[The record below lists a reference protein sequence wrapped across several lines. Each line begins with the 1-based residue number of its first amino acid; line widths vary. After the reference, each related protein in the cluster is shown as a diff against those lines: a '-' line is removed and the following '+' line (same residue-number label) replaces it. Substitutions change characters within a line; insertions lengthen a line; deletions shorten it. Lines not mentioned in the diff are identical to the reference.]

1 MGASAAS
8 VKASRLVSAY
18 SDTKQYLEK
27 SEPTKFSFLS
37 LFARSVGL
45 KFRSF
50 LAVPFSSHPSLAPVP
65 LGTHFHLW
73 YVSTVLR
80 AYRNPPPAFSLAKCL
95 ACSRRRNRFAH
106 RISVVWVGP
115 GKLDSI

>member
-50 LAVPFSSHPSLAPVP
+50 LAVPFSSRPSLAPVP
-65 LGTHFHLW
+65 LGTHFRLW

-80 AYRNPPPAFSLAKCL
+80 AYRNPPPTFSLAKYP
-95 ACSRRRNRFAH
+95 
-106 RISVVWVGP
+106 I
-115 GKLDSI
+115 